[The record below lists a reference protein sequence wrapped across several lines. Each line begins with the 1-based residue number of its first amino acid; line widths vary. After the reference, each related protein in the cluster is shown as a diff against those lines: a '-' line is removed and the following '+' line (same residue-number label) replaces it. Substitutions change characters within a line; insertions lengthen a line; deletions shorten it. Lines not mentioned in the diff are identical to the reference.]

1 MMHTADRAAGAFVTI
16 CLLRVVAAP
25 SLSACSSLDYAEAMQ
40 WILLILLA
48 IVVLTVVSFLIAAL
62 KWLLIIAAIL
72 VFVALVTS
80 ATSGRRS
87 SLR

>member
-1 MMHTADRAAGAFVTI
+1 
-16 CLLRVVAAP
+16 
-25 SLSACSSLDYAEAMQ
+25 MQ

-72 VFVALVTS
+72 VFVALVTR
-80 ATSGRRS
+80 ATSGRKS
-87 SLR
+87 SLRSPRAYVAQRWLVRSAERKSHL